1 MKIKIFDK
9 KRTRF
14 DVIEEKGGFDN
25 MINDFCGTVN
35 VIDIVVLGIDE
46 IVVKYENQDLEI
58 SNKNVSDVLE
68 VLN

>member
-14 DVIEEKGGFDN
+14 DEIEEKGGFDN